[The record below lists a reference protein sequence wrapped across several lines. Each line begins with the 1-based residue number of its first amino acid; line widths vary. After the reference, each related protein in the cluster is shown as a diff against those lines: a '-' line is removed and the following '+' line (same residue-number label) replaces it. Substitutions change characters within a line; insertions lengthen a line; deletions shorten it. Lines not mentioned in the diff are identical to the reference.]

1 MKQIYFGQRISQ
13 LRRENGMTQET
24 LAQRLG
30 ISNQAVSK
38 WESDQCCPD
47 IMQLPQLADLFGI
60 TLDALFGRTQAEKTA
75 LCAVASLPWEDDNS
89 LRAVCFLG
97 RKLLEAQELPHH
109 SQALEKVQLNFQ
121 GAVEDVKS
129 AFSVYCPGTAI
140 GGDVKAGDG
149 VTCGDVSGD
158 VKAGDG
164 VTCGEVKG
172 SVTVTASPA
181 AISARM
187 QRPVTALIAP
197 EISAAMPPPGA
208 KSIAARLKGLPER
221 AAISTPQMNKTT
233 EP

>member
-24 LAQRLG
+24 LAQKLG

-97 RKLLEAQELPHH
+97 RRLLEAQELPHH

-149 VTCGDVSGD
+149 VTCGDV
-158 VKAGDG
+158 
-164 VTCGEVKG
+164 KG
-172 SVTVTASPA
+172 SVTAGDSVTCGNIGANAKAGDSIECAGNIGGNASA
-181 AISARM
+181 GG
-187 QRPVTALIAP
+187 
-197 EISAAMPPPGA
+197 EIHCG
-208 KSIAARLKGLPER
+208 KIEGAARAGGNLY
-221 AAISTPQMNKTT
+221 TT
-233 EP
+233 NE

>member
-97 RKLLEAQELPHH
+97 RRLLEAQELPHH

-121 GAVEDVKS
+121 GTVEDVKS

-149 VTCGDVSGD
+149 VTCGDVSGSVTAGD
-158 VKAGDG
+158 SVTCGNIGANAKAGDSIDCAG
-164 VTCGEVKG
+164 NIGGNASAGGEIHCGKIEG
-172 SVTVTASPA
+172 
-181 AISARM
+181 SAR
-187 QRPVTALIAP
+187 AGGNLY
-197 EISAAMPPPGA
+197 
-208 KSIAARLKGLPER
+208 
-221 AAISTPQMNKTT
+221 TT
-233 EP
+233 NE